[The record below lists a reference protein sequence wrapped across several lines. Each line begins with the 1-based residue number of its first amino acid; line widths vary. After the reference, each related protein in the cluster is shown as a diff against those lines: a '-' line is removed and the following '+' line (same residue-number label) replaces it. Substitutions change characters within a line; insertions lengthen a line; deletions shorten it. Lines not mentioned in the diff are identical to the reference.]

1 MSDRDFVQKRKIWK
15 EFPDKSSTILHFKSV
30 DHKDCPIYKN
40 VIRAETIISGY
51 YIKTLSV
58 NPPKTFL
65 SIISQN
71 DVKGKIP
78 TYLVNKV
85 SQTAPKDW
93 VKSLLKGC
101 EIVRQNKYKKK

>member
-1 MSDRDFVQKRKIWK
+1 VSDRDFVQRRKIWK
-15 EFPDKSSTILHFKSV
+15 EFPDENSTILHFKSI
-30 DHKDCPIYKN
+30 DHKNCPVKKN
-40 VIRAETIISGY
+40 VIRAETILSGY
-51 YIKTLSV
+51 FIKKISD

-71 DVKGKIP
+71 DIKGKIP

-93 VKSLLKGC
+93 VKSLVKGC
-101 EIVRQNKYKKK
+101 EIVKNMNNIK